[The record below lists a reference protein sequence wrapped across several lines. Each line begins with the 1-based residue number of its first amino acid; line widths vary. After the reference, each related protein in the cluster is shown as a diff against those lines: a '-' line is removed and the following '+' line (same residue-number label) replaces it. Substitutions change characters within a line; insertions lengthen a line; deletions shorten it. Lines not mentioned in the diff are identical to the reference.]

1 MMNNE
6 HMKEAQE
13 GSAVLEDVEDDTFV
27 GFCEFAYTGD
37 YRSRMMERRPE
48 IENNIGA
55 GYGTGVEWEEGVV
68 PTPPEASE
76 PTMADEPT
84 MVDEITAAPTEYWDF
99 GELNRRR
106 TTERRIP
113 ITKAERLWS
122 DFKSLEFEDKHLHE
136 SDKQLPA
143 ANGCLSSASQTV
155 ESLLYHAKI
164 YLFAEKYLID
174 NLRIFSLRK
183 LHASLQ
189 DFDLTLQTSGDIL
202 ELLEFAYTHT
212 ARQESSENELRAL
225 VVHYA
230 ACKIEILKKNVNLRS
245 LLEANGEMGCDLLYK
260 I

>member
-1 MMNNE
+1 
-6 HMKEAQE
+6 MKEAQE
-13 GSAVLEDVEDDTFV
+13 GRAVLEDVEDDTFV

-55 GYGTGVEWEEGVV
+55 GYGTGVECEEGVV
-68 PTPPEASE
+68 LALPEAPE
-76 PTMADEPT
+76 PTMADEPVMT
-84 MVDEITAAPTEYWDF
+84 DEDCWIF
-99 GELNRRR
+99 GRQKQTRK
-106 TTERRIP
+106 TKGCIP
-113 ITKAERLWS
+113 ITKAEQLWS
-122 DFKSLEFEDKHLHE
+122 DFKSLQFEDKHPHK

-143 ANGCLSSASQTV
+143 VNGGLSSVSPTS

-174 NLRIFSLRK
+174 NLRIHSLRK

-202 ELLEFAYTHT
+202 ELLEFAYTYT

-230 ACKIEILKKNVNLRS
+230 ACKTEILKRNVNLRS
-245 LLEANGEMGCDLLYK
+245 LLEANGEIGCDLLYK

>member
-1 MMNNE
+1 
-6 HMKEAQE
+6 MKEAQE
-13 GSAVLEDVEDDTFV
+13 DRAILEDVEDDTFV

-37 YRSRMMERRPE
+37 YRSRMMEQRPE

-55 GYGTGVEWEEGVV
+55 GYGTGVEWEEDVV
-68 PTPPEASE
+68 PAPPEASMPSE
-76 PTMADEPT
+76 ALMPLEIVMADDIPT
-84 MVDEITAAPTEYWDF
+84 VPEYWNF
-99 GELNRRR
+99 GRQKQTRKTKGYR
-106 TTERRIP
+106 S
-113 ITKAERLWS
+113 ITKAEQLWS
-122 DFKSLEFEDKHLHE
+122 DFKSLEFEDKHPHK

-143 ANGCLSSASQTV
+143 ANGGLSSASQTI

-174 NLRIFSLRK
+174 DLRILSLRK
-183 LHASLQ
+183 LLASLQ

-202 ELLEFAYTHT
+202 ELLELAYTHT

-230 ACKIEILKKNVNLRS
+230 ACKIEILKQNVNLRS